1 MSEPQKNRQV
11 TNMDQKQNEDKI
23 LRMKELHRQLLAAS
37 RAYYQ
42 ESREIMSNFE
52 YDRLYDEL
60 LELEKETG
68 TVLAG
73 SPTQKVGYEVLSEL
87 PKEAHEAPMLS
98 LDKTKEVP
106 VLQEWLGSQKG
117 LLSWKLDGLTIVLTY
132 EGGELVKAVTRG
144 NGEIGEVITNNA
156 KVFANVPLR
165 IPYQGQLILRGE
177 AVIKYSDFA
186 RINEEIEDVDA
197 KYKNPR
203 NLCSGSVRQLN
214 NEITAK
220 RSVNFEAFMLV
231 QAVAAENA
239 GAAEDAATVGM
250 PDDGTDHGR
259 FHNSRREQ
267 FEWLKTQG
275 FDVVEYKEVNA
286 AALPDAVAEFAEAIQ
301 SYDIPSDG
309 LVLLMDDIA
318 YGDALGRTAKFPR
331 NSIAFKWADEILETT
346 LREIEWSA
354 SRTGLINP
362 VAIFDPVELEG
373 TTVSRASVHNISIM
387 EAMELG
393 VGDTITVYKANM
405 IIPQIAE
412 NLTRSGNIV
421 IPKICPVCGGET
433 QIRQMNDVKSLYC
446 MNPDCVA
453 KKIKSF
459 SLFTSRDA
467 MNIDGLSEATLE
479 KFIAMGF
486 IHNFGDI
493 FEIGKYKDQIVEME
507 GFGQKSFD
515 NLMVSLEKAKKTT
528 LAKVIYSLGITG
540 IGLANAKVI
549 CKYFDDDIEKIRHA
563 EEEEISSIEGIGP
576 VIAGSLAD
584 YFKSEENNQKLD
596 HLLSHLHLVHE
607 ETSAEQVFAGK
618 TFVITGSVEHFSN
631 RSEAKE
637 FIEARGGKVT
647 GSVTKKTDYL
657 INNDKTSASS
667 KNKKAQELGIP
678 ILSEEDFLELA
689 GI

>member
-1 MSEPQKNRQV
+1 M
-11 TNMDQKQNEDKI
+11 
-23 LRMKELHRQLLAAS
+23 LRGFIGNHKC
-37 RAYYQ
+37 
-42 ESREIMSNFE
+42 
-52 YDRLYDEL
+52 
-60 LELEKETG
+60 
-68 TVLAG
+68 
-73 SPTQKVGYEVLSEL
+73 
-87 PKEAHEAPMLS
+87 
-98 LDKTKEVP
+98 
-106 VLQEWLGSQKG
+106 

-132 EGGELVKAVTRG
+132 ENGELVKAVTRG
-144 NGEIGEVITNNA
+144 NGIVGEVITNNA
-156 KVFANVPLR
+156 RVFRNIPLR
-165 IPYQGQLILRGE
+165 IPYKGQLVLRGE
-177 AVIKYSDFA
+177 AIITYSEFE
-186 RINEEIEDVDA
+186 RINETIGDADA

-220 RSVNFEAFMLV
+220 RNVRFYAFALV
-231 QAVAAENA
+231 SAQDV
-239 GAAEDAATVGM
+239 D
-250 PDDGTDHGR
+250 
-259 FHNSRREQ
+259 FSNSREQ
-267 FEWLKTQG
+267 QFIWLKKQG
-275 FDVVEYKEVNA
+275 FEVVEYKVVTSESLDEAMDYFSKAIVNN
-286 AALPDAVAEFAEAIQ
+286 DF
-301 SYDIPSDG
+301 PSDG
-309 LVLLMDDIA
+309 LVVTYDDIA
-318 YGDALGRTAKFPR
+318 YGESLGSTAKFPR
-331 NSIAFKWADEILETT
+331 NSFAFKWADEMRETR
-346 LREIEWSA
+346 LVDMEWSP

-362 VAIFDPVELEG
+362 VAIFEPVELEG
-373 TTVSRASVHNISIM
+373 TTVSRASVHNISIVK
-387 EAMELG
+387 ELQLG
-393 VGDTITVYKANM
+393 IGDTIKVYKANM

-412 NLTRSGNIV
+412 NLTRSGNLV
-421 IPKICPVCGGET
+421 IPDKCPVCGREAR
-433 QIRQMNDVKSLYC
+433 IRKENDVETLYC

-515 NLMVSLEKAKKTT
+515 NLMVSLEKAKETT

-549 CKYFDDDIEKIRHA
+549 CKYFDDDIEKIRYA

-584 YFKSEENNQKLD
+584 YFKSAENNQKLD

>member
-1 MSEPQKNRQV
+1 
-11 TNMDQKQNEDKI
+11 MDKKRE
-23 LRMKELHRQLLAAS
+23 RMKELTELLTKAGK
-37 RAYYQ
+37 AYYQ

-60 LELEKETG
+60 QKLEEETG
-68 TVLAG
+68 IVLAG
-73 SPTQKVGYEVLSEL
+73 SPTRQVGYEVLEEL
-87 PKEAHEAPMLS
+87 PKERHEQPMLS
-98 LDKTKEVP
+98 LDKTKEVE
-106 VLQEWLGSQKG
+106 VLKDFVGAHKV
-117 LLSWKLDGLTIVLTY
+117 LLSWKMDGLTVVLTY
-132 EGGELVKAVTRG
+132 REGTLFKAVTRG

-156 KVFANVPLR
+156 RVFENVPLT
-165 IPYQGQLILRGE
+165 IPYKGELVLRGE
-177 AVIKYSDFA
+177 AVISYKNFEK
-186 RINEEIEDVDA
+186 INEEIADVDA

-220 RSVNFEAFMLV
+220 RNVRFYAFALV
-231 QAVAAENA
+231 SAQDV
-239 GAAEDAATVGM
+239 D
-250 PDDGTDHGR
+250 
-259 FHNSRREQ
+259 FSNSREQ
-267 FEWLKTQG
+267 QFLWLKKQG
-275 FDVVEYKEVNA
+275 FEVVEYKVVTSETLDEAMDYFSTAIVNN
-286 AALPDAVAEFAEAIQ
+286 DF
-301 SYDIPSDG
+301 PSDG
-309 LVLLMDDIA
+309 LVVTYDDIA
-318 YGDALGRTAKFPR
+318 YGESLGSTAKFPR
-331 NSIAFKWADEILETT
+331 NSFAFKWADEMRETK
-346 LREIEWSA
+346 LVDMEWSP

-362 VAIFDPVELEG
+362 VAIFEPVELEG
-373 TTVSRASVHNISIM
+373 TTVSRASVHNISIVK
-387 EAMELG
+387 ELQLG
-393 VGDTITVYKANM
+393 IGDTLKVYKANM

-412 NLTRSGNIV
+412 NLTRSGNLV
-421 IPKICPVCGGET
+421 IPDKCPVCGHEAR
-433 QIRQMNDVKSLYC
+433 IRQENDVETLYC

-493 FEIGKYKDQIVEME
+493 FEIGKYKEQIVEME

-515 NLMVSLEKAKKTT
+515 NLMASLERAKETT

-563 EEEEISSIEGIGP
+563 DVEEISSIEGIGP
-576 VIAGSLAD
+576 VIAGSLAE
-584 YFKSEENNQKLD
+584 YFSSEENNKKLD
-596 HLLSHLHLVHE
+596 HLLGHLHLIHE
-607 ETSAEQVFAGK
+607 ETSEEQVFAGK

-657 INNDKTSASS
+657 INNDKMSASS

-689 GI
+689 GEK